1 MGLASKRKIY
11 LSMTKSRC
19 KMAKNRIFDFL
30 DELAKKSG
38 ISELIINSSESIF
51 VEKDGEM
58 IRIDVKFT
66 EGEVDH
72 FAKEIAQ
79 YNKKD
84 FDEKNPIL
92 DGNLPD
98 GSRINIIHKNFTK
111 TTHAITI
118 RKFHKNIQKFD
129 SSPGIFGLS
138 DKWVK
143 FLKAVVKSRMNIVV
157 SGGTGAGKTTL
168 LNLFLQEI
176 SPKERIISIED
187 TRELQFHHVNSVR
200 LESRQT
206 DGTYL
211 SIRDLLKN
219 TLRMRPDR
227 IIVSEVRGA
236 EVFDLLQAMNTG
248 HEGSMTT
255 IHSNS
260 APEALSRLE
269 NLFLLAGYD
278 LPMRALRFQI
288 SEAIDFIIQIK
299 RDREGKR
306 YISQVTEVSNL
317 EGDRILIQDV
327 GVFKNDELKF
337 NGLVPGRFEELQ
349 KHGGLPQ
356 DFFSNT

>member
-1 MGLASKRKIY
+1 
-11 LSMTKSRC
+11 
-19 KMAKNRIFDFL
+19 MARNRIFDFL

-38 ISELIINSSESIF
+38 ISELIINSSESVF

-58 IRIDVKFT
+58 IHIDVKFSDA
-66 EGEVDH
+66 EIDH
-72 FAKEIAQ
+72 FVKEIAL
-79 YNKKD
+79 YNKKE
-84 FDEKNPIL
+84 FDEKSPIL

-98 GSRINIIHKNFTK
+98 GSRINVVHKNFTK

-118 RKFHKNIQKFD
+118 RKFHKNILKFD
-129 SSPGIFGLS
+129 TSPGIFGLNE
-138 DKWVK
+138 KWVQ
-143 FLKAVVKSRMNIVV
+143 FFKAMVKARMNIVI

-168 LNLFLQEI
+168 LNLFLQEVA
-176 SPKERIISIED
+176 PKERVISIED

-200 LESRQT
+200 LESRQA

-269 NLFLLAGYD
+269 NLYLLAGYD

-299 RDREGKR
+299 RDREGRR

-327 GVFKNDELKF
+327 GVIKNNELRF
-337 NGLVPGRFEELQ
+337 NGLVPSRFEDLQ
-349 KHGGLPQ
+349 RLGGLSG